1 MINEM
6 EELRKALSVT
16 SRRKILEELT
26 KCGGATAY
34 ELAEKVGISDSAIGK
49 HLQILCNAGLVEGPT
64 TDISTGRLKKIYK
77 SSPNAEAVLSD
88 FWVEEISSIPNKV
101 KKRMYEK
108 LAKSERAQGAR

>member
-1 MINEM
+1 M

-16 SRRKILEELT
+16 SRRKILEELI
-26 KCGGATAY
+26 KRVGATAY
-34 ELAEKVGISDSAIGK
+34 ELAEKIGISDSAIGK

-77 SSPNAEAVLSD
+77 PSPNAEEVLSD
-88 FWVEEISSIPNKV
+88 FWIEEISSVPTKI

-108 LAKSERAQGAR
+108 LAR